1 MRTKKTG
8 EPKIPTIMVV
18 FGVTGDLMQKKIT
31 PALFNL
37 FKNDS
42 LPERFKIIGFARR
55 DLSDKDFKEKIAGM
69 FDKVVPDFLSLF
81 GYERGFFEK
90 KKDYIKLA
98 LRLKEIDKKWGMCSN
113 KLFYLAVPPELYPEI
128 LKNLHSTGLSRPC
141 GGPEEGW
148 TRVIVEK
155 PFGKDLKSA
164 KFLDDLLRKLFREEQ
179 IYRIDHYLAKEM
191 LQNILAFRFYNNLF
205 EFVWGKK
212 LIESVNIRLFE
223 SIGVEDR
230 GGFYDGV
237 GALRDVGQNHLL
249 QMLALVT
256 MDKPPRFTPEDIRRE
271 RAKILST
278 LRIPSDRDIKK
289 YTTRGQY
296 DDYRLIKGVA
306 SDSNTE
312 TYFKVRA
319 LLNHPRW
326 RGVPIFMESGKN
338 LGRSVKEIEINFRH
352 ETTYK
357 NSLIIRMEPRET
369 ITIDFWS
376 KKPGRKMNL
385 QKKIFT
391 FNLRKPN
398 RIHRTEEYEKLL
410 SDCISDDQTLFVSSK
425 EIEAMWRFI
434 DPIIAGW
441 AMGLSPLKRYKP
453 GSLHVS

>member
-278 LRIPSDRDIKK
+278 LRIPS
-289 YTTRGQY
+289 
-296 DDYRLIKGVA
+296 
-306 SDSNTE
+306 
-312 TYFKVRA
+312 
-319 LLNHPRW
+319 
-326 RGVPIFMESGKN
+326 
-338 LGRSVKEIEINFRH
+338 
-352 ETTYK
+352 
-357 NSLIIRMEPRET
+357 
-369 ITIDFWS
+369 
-376 KKPGRKMNL
+376 
-385 QKKIFT
+385 
-391 FNLRKPN
+391 
-398 RIHRTEEYEKLL
+398 
-410 SDCISDDQTLFVSSK
+410 
-425 EIEAMWRFI
+425 
-434 DPIIAGW
+434 
-441 AMGLSPLKRYKP
+441 
-453 GSLHVS
+453 